1 MDAELT
7 ALDPRFRSVLRIEA
21 AIRALIIVAGAVT
34 AETLTP
40 IWPGSLLIPALLIGV
55 WLVFIAPARRFTRWG
70 YQFGT
75 DQLRIARGYLF
86 RSDTVV
92 PLGRIQ
98 HIDVREGPIMRR
110 YGLAELR
117 VHTAGNHNASV
128 SLPGLARED
137 ALAMRESIRLHI
149 KQAQA

>member
-1 MDAELT
+1 METDLT
-7 ALDPRFRSVLRIEA
+7 LLDPRFRSVLRIEGT
-21 AIRALIIVAGAVT
+21 IRAMILLAGAVA
-34 AETLTP
+34 AEILTP
-40 IWPGSLLIPALLIGV
+40 IWPGTFLIPAVLVAV
-55 WLVFIAPARRFTRWG
+55 WLVFIAPMRRFARWG
-70 YQFGT
+70 YQFGS

-86 RSDTVV
+86 HSDTVV

-98 HIDVREGPIMRR
+98 HIDVRQGPIMRR

-128 SLPGLARED
+128 NLPGLAHED

-149 KQAQA
+149 RQAQV

>member
-1 MDAELT
+1 MEADLT
-7 ALDPRFRSVLRIEA
+7 ALDPRFRSVLRIEG
-21 AIRALIIVAGAVT
+21 AIRALIILAGAGA
-34 AETLTP
+34 AEALTP
-40 IWPGSLLIPALLIGV
+40 IWPGTFLIPALLIAV
-55 WLVFIAPARRFTRWG
+55 WLGFIAPARRFARWG
-70 YQFGT
+70 YRFGE

-86 RSDTVV
+86 QSDTVV

-98 HIDVREGPIMRR
+98 HIDVHQGPIMRR

-149 KQAQA
+149 KQAQV